1 MYIAAITPH
10 SYCHFWSQQAAVF
23 GEDNPT
29 VHCLLTSKQQRDTI
43 TDWLVNI
50 VKHSAAKELDIFLR
64 GRWRTKL
71 ELKESGQVVRNTTPP
86 EW

>member
-43 TDWLVNI
+43 TD
-50 VKHSAAKELDIFLR
+50 
-64 GRWRTKL
+64 
-71 ELKESGQVVRNTTPP
+71 
-86 EW
+86 